1 MIDTICIYTNITKEI
16 YDIIYK
22 KSIIKTSYSNY
33 TGEMFYNIINDHLE
47 GSYSSSLS
55 VRIFNQ
61 DNYIIKIEGSLHKLK
76 MGYNSHNGFTD
87 LNYIS
92 NFLIGIVE
100 DYYKIELPQLY
111 KWNLN
116 RVDIAICYD
125 LHNQK
130 NICTYINNLKKCT
143 FPHRKIQFYK
153 DQSLY
158 FSGSTTTLKI
168 YNKLLEFKKHD
179 LKKFISTDF
188 DIMEY
193 LNIIQGY
200 IRFECEIK
208 KRKLLKFFNKDKDI
222 KIIDLNYLE
231 LKKIWSGEFMKLLK
245 CNEKE
250 LLMLNEKEK
259 IRLLLEKNYKPVKAR
274 NLYNFYLSVLVEGLD
289 FIKNNMSSSSFYRN
303 LAELKKLNIDFSQT
317 YNVEFSN
324 TVINFNPFNYK
335 EVA

>member
-1 MIDTICIYTNITKEI
+1 MIDTICIECVITEEI
-16 YDIIYK
+16 YYK
-22 KSIIKTSYSNY
+22 IFNKSIVKTSYSNY
-33 TGEMFYNIINDHLE
+33 TGELFYSIINDHLE

-55 VRIFNQ
+55 VRIYNK
-61 DNYIIKIEGSLHKLK
+61 DDYIIKIEGSLHKLK

-100 DYYKIELPQLY
+100 DYYKIELPQIY

-116 RVDIAICYD
+116 RVDIAVCYD
-125 LHNQK
+125 LQNQN

-143 FPHRKIQFYK
+143 FPHRKIHFYK

-158 FSGSTTTLKI
+158 SSGSTTTLKI
-168 YNKLLEFKKHD
+168 YNKLLEFRKHD
-179 LKKFISTDF
+179 LKKFNGTDF
-188 DIMEY
+188 NIIEY
-193 LNIIQGY
+193 LNTIQGY

-208 KRKLLKFFNKDKDI
+208 KRKLLKFFKKEKNI
-222 KIIDLNYLE
+222 KIIDLNYE
-231 LKKIWSGEFMKLLK
+231 KLKIIWSDEFMKLLK
-245 CNEKE
+245 CNDKE

-259 IRLLLEKNYKPVKAR
+259 IRLILEKNYKPVKAR

-289 FIKNNMSSSSFYRN
+289 FVKNNMSSSSFYRN
-303 LAELKKLNIDFSQT
+303 LGELKKLNIDFSQT
-317 YNVEFSN
+317 YNVEFTN
-324 TVINFNPFNYK
+324 TVINFNPFIYK

>member
-55 VRIFNQ
+55 VRIFNK

-76 MGYNSHNGFTD
+76 LGYNSHNGFTD
-87 LNYIS
+87 IIYIS
-92 NFLIGIVE
+92 NFIIGIVE
-100 DYYKIELPQLY
+100 DYYKIELPQIY
-111 KWNLN
+111 KWYIN
-116 RVDIAICYD
+116 RVDIAICYN
-125 LHNQK
+125 LHNQD

-143 FPHRKIQFYK
+143 FPHRKIHFYK

-158 FSGSTTTLKI
+158 SSGSTTTLKI

-188 DIMEY
+188 NIIEY
-193 LNIIQGY
+193 LNTIQGY